1 MNERLFLKLLLALF
15 FGLFVAELL
24 VVLLFGFRL
33 ELIVFCFVIAVAVTG
48 MLVVARLLLQQRAE
62 IDSVSSR
69 RAKAK
74 RSDVMH
80 DRLRE
85 YSIDEEFLGG
95 ERFIRD
101 KGRSPVPP
109 TAESRSSRNPS
120 AGDSTATIEEA
131 IKSHAEMYG
140 GLGQLLLMMEKID
153 DNSFGR
159 LVKIAGLG
167 ELSREEVI
175 LKMTL
180 MVHEE
185 SSSMGDGPESDG
197 GESSMLEGHTMD
209 KESFDEY
216 IRRCMSGAEHDEQCG
231 DGITVDLDDVAL
243 LRGAGR
249 APEDFEHNPKSV
261 IASLKRAGMK
271 P

>member
-1 MNERLFLKLLLALF
+1 MNERFFLKLLLALF
-15 FGLFVAELL
+15 FGLLVAECL

-33 ELIVFCFVIAVAVTG
+33 EMIVFCFVIAVAMTG
-48 MLVVARLLLQQRAE
+48 ILIVVRLLLQQRAE

-85 YSIDEEFLGG
+85 YSVDEEFLGG
-95 ERFIRD
+95 ERFTRK
-101 KGRSPVPP
+101 KGGAPIPP
-109 TAESRSSRNPS
+109 TAESRNSHNPS
-120 AGDSTATIEEA
+120 AGESIATIEEA
-131 IKSHAEMYG
+131 IKAHAEMYG

-153 DNSFGR
+153 DSSFVR
-159 LVKIAGLG
+159 LVKKAGFG
-167 ELSREEVI
+167 ELSREEVM

-185 SSSMGDGPESDG
+185 STSRGEAPARDGEQTSI
-197 GESSMLEGHTMD
+197 LEGHTMD

-216 IRRCMSGAEHDEQCG
+216 IRRCMTGAGNDEKCG
-231 DGITVDLDDVAL
+231 DGIFVDLDDAAL
-243 LRGAGR
+243 LRGTGR
-249 APEDFEHNPKSV
+249 PPEDFEHNPKSV